1 MAAEASLESLLQRGL
16 LWRGNGREGAAGR
29 ALSSGF
35 RELDEATGGGWPSG
49 ALVELVSPGGQGLS
63 LLVPLLVR
71 LGTSEQV
78 WTRQIVPEP
87 FENKAKFAA
96 NSPLLARTSTPLS
109 DGSGARCEFTT
120 CSEVPLG
127 REPRWLAWVD
137 PPWHPHVP
145 ALAARGVA
153 VSRILQVRTAGG
165 AEGLWAAEQLLR
177 SGNCAVVMLW
187 PGRLGT
193 ARLRRLQLAAEE
205 GDCLGVLFRPPE
217 AAAAPSPA
225 ALRLR
230 LGSRGGKLVVEVLK
244 RRGGWNGGRVE
255 VPCTG

>member
-1 MAAEASLESLLQRGL
+1 MAAEASLESLLHRGL

-71 LGTSEQV
+71 LG
-78 WTRQIVPEP
+78 
-87 FENKAKFAA
+87 
-96 NSPLLARTSTPLS
+96 
-109 DGSGARCEFTT
+109 
-120 CSEVPLG
+120 

-137 PPWHPHVP
+137 PPWHPHAP

-205 GDCLGVLFRPPE
+205 GDCLGVLFRSPE
-217 AAAAPSPA
+217 AVAAPSPA

-230 LGSRGGKLVVEVLK
+230 LGSRGGKLAVEVLK

>member
-1 MAAEASLESLLQRGL
+1 MATEASLESLLHRGL
-16 LWRGNGREGAAGR
+16 LWRGSGRERAAGR
-29 ALSSGF
+29 MLPSGF
-35 RELDEATGGGWPSG
+35 RELDAATGGGWPSG

-63 LLVPLLVR
+63 LLV
-71 LGTSEQV
+71 
-78 WTRQIVPEP
+78 
-87 FENKAKFAA
+87 
-96 NSPLLARTSTPLS
+96 PLLARTSTPLS

-205 GDCLGVLFRPPE
+205 GDGLGVLFRPPE

-230 LGSRGGKLVVEVLK
+230 LGSHGEKLAVEVLK